1 MANGRLIYEYSE
13 TQVTCMSGIALIGAA
28 LVVMIFNVL
37 PGALSIQLS
46 GQVHLLYVLVSLFAG
61 VVTYQAF
68 KKWKFLVDLSGQLL
82 KYAVSDHEVRV

>member
-1 MANGRLIYEYSE
+1 
-13 TQVTCMSGIALIGAA
+13 MSGIALIGAA

-68 KKWKFLVDLSGQLL
+68 KK
-82 KYAVSDHEVRV
+82 